1 MEYKYI
7 LLNKSEIFRVE
18 KLWENLNKIHL
29 NDSKYFKEHFE
40 KINFEQRI
48 NEFKNIEDKYIRVEI
63 VEYNK
68 EIIGYCIATVKDNL
82 GEIDSLYVEEL
93 HRRFGH
99 GSKLVTNGVKW
110 LQNNKCK
117 KNAVGVAEGHES
129 VFEFYKECNFYHRK
143 TLLELKDKET
153 RWNTAE

>member
-1 MEYKYI
+1 
-7 LLNKSEIFRVE
+7 
-18 KLWENLNKIHL
+18 
-29 NDSKYFKEHFE
+29 
-40 KINFEQRI
+40 
-48 NEFKNIEDKYIRVEI
+48 
-63 VEYNK
+63 
-68 EIIGYCIATVKDNL
+68 
-82 GEIDSLYVEEL
+82 
-93 HRRFGH
+93 
-99 GSKLVTNGVKW
+99 VKW

>member
-63 VEYNK
+63 VEYNTK
-68 EIIGYCIATVKDNL
+68 
-82 GEIDSLYVEEL
+82 
-93 HRRFGH
+93 R
-99 GSKLVTNGVKW
+99 
-110 LQNNKCK
+110 
-117 KNAVGVAEGHES
+117 
-129 VFEFYKECNFYHRK
+129 
-143 TLLELKDKET
+143 
-153 RWNTAE
+153 